1 MRNIY
6 IWREETGSTLP
17 LFIGIVLFSL
27 VLLMVALSTTE
38 ITRERVRQ
46 QSSADL
52 GALAG
57 ANSLSKANETAR
69 LIDFSLWARNTTLD
83 ALYLAAA
90 IATIGSA
97 GTGASA
103 FKVPL
108 EFQKATIKPIEAL
121 EKTRAAVCQTV
132 KIHAAANG
140 MSIIKAND
148 QNNSGLV
155 VPIPLTESLLE
166 STQRQKDLEKMI
178 ETYGSRID
186 QAKGEMGDAII
197 KYETL
202 KEELADDGLD
212 TKEMQKNATVKKLKA
227 RVHQTSGRV
236 GGLMSQR
243 NRRRREL
250 RGLGGKNRVA
260 GLQDKVLAAVYHP
273 STRVSFTSM
282 LGGLK
287 TGNNIAIAAGTVAD
301 GPTDETIGEEAIEEL
316 FSGDPVLSTM
326 GDGLGRVLDAVNWI
340 GQKGRRLEN
349 DYGIIGGYVSKALDK
364 IGVIPPSLTQTRP
377 ALMSVDKALR
387 GESKIYDLLRRA
399 ETKLR

>member
-6 IWREETGSTLP
+6 IWRDETGSTLP

-27 VLLMVALSTTE
+27 VLLMVALATTE
-38 ITRERVRQ
+38 MTRERVRQ

-69 LIDFSLWARNTTLD
+69 LIDFSVWARNVTLD

-97 GTGASA
+97 GSGAAA

-108 EFQKATIKPIEAL
+108 EFQKATIKPIEVL
-121 EKTRAAVCQTV
+121 EKTRTAVCQAAKV
-132 KIHAAANG
+132 HAAING

-155 VPIPLTESLLE
+155 VPIPLTEGPLGL
-166 STQRQKDLEKMI
+166 TQRQKDLGKMI
-178 ETYGSRID
+178 ETYGKRID
-186 QAKGEMGDAII
+186 QAEGEMGDAIM
-197 KYETL
+197 KYEN
-202 KEELADDGLD
+202 KKGELAGDGLEKKQISSD
-212 TKEMQKNATVKKLKA
+212 KTVKEMRA
-227 RVHQTSGRV
+227 RVHETSGRV

-250 RGLGGKNRVA
+250 RGLDGKNGVA

-273 STRVSFTSM
+273 STMVSFTPM
-282 LGGLK
+282 LGGVK
-287 TGNNIAIAAGTVAD
+287 TGRNIAIAAGTVAD
-301 GPTDETIGEEAIEEL
+301 GPPDATIGEEGIKEL
-316 FSGDPVLSTM
+316 FSGNTALSYM
-326 GDGLGRVLDAVNWI
+326 GEGLNRILDSVNWI
-340 GQKGRRLEN
+340 GNKAKGLGK
-349 DYGIIGGYVSKALDK
+349 DYGIIGSYVSKALDK

-377 ALMSVDKALR
+377 ALIGVDEALKD
-387 GESKIYDLLRRA
+387 ESKIYDLLRRA
-399 ETKLR
+399 ETKLQ

>member
-1 MRNIY
+1 
-6 IWREETGSTLP
+6 
-17 LFIGIVLFSL
+17 
-27 VLLMVALSTTE
+27 
-38 ITRERVRQ
+38 
-46 QSSADL
+46 
-52 GALAG
+52 
-57 ANSLSKANETAR
+57 

-250 RGLGGKNRVA
+250 RGLDGKNGVV

-273 STRVSFTSM
+273 STMISFTPM
-282 LGGLK
+282 LGGVK

-301 GPTDETIGEEAIEEL
+301 GPPDETIGEEAIKEL
-316 FSGDPVLSTM
+316 FSGNKTFSAM

-340 GQKGRRLEN
+340 GQKG
-349 DYGIIGGYVSKALDK
+349 DG
-364 IGVIPPSLTQTRP
+364 
-377 ALMSVDKALR
+377 LR
-387 GESKIYDLLRRA
+387 TITG
-399 ETKLR
+399 